1 MEPAEQERGLRREFF
16 DNEYKA
22 AYLKCVP
29 PSPLLL
35 LPLLYCASSCYLVW
49 EMTYLAVSLSEA
61 GACAVGSA
69 GCGGLPCRRRER
81 WGCLSASVARSAR

>member
-29 PSPLLL
+29 PSPLSL
-35 LPLLYCASSCYLVW
+35 LPLLYCASSCCLVW
-49 EMTYLAVSLSEA
+49 
-61 GACAVGSA
+61 G
-69 GCGGLPCRRRER
+69 
-81 WGCLSASVARSAR
+81 